1 MNSHQLHHNTDL
13 YCYKP
18 TTTNPTHIMPPKI
31 PHLLVPSAGSRV
43 GLSSTKSATYT
54 ENQQSSTPTY
64 NKPFLLGG
72 ETPPSRMSR
81 VTSKVPTRK
90 GSFKSPQGSDP
101 TEGPPEGSQLKRNR
115 GYDDGLQSL
124 GTVSEALKAHAE
136 GQEQGSEQEGEK
148 TSRDGSSRGDRTTVR
163 R

>member
-1 MNSHQLHHNTDL
+1 MS
-13 YCYKP
+13 
-18 TTTNPTHIMPPKI
+18 PKI

-54 ENQQSSTPTY
+54 ENQSPTPTY
-64 NKPFLLGG
+64 DKRFLLGG

-81 VTSKVPTRK
+81 VPSKVPTRQ

-115 GYDDGLQSL
+115 GYDDGLNSL
-124 GTVSEALKAHAE
+124 GTVSDALKAHAE
-136 GQEQGSEQEGEK
+136 RQEEGSVQDREK
-148 TSRDGSSRGDRTTVR
+148 TSREGSSRGDRSTVR
-163 R
+163 K